1 MKRLLRKP
9 TLAARLL
16 TAIDPR
22 TDLVFAAIVL
32 GLLLLA
38 TCER

>member
-22 TDLVFAAIVL
+22 TDLLLALIVL
-32 GLLLLA
+32 GLLALA
-38 TCER
+38 ACER